1 MGMEKFLEQVAADLW
16 QRYGERVGEKEE
28 EKGRVKW
35 REFEKMGEK
44 KKLSF

>member
-1 MGMEKFLEQVAADLW
+1 VCGEKI
-16 QRYGERVGEKEE
+16 GEKEK

-35 REFEKMGEK
+35 REFGRTGEK